1 MKKIFIPTLAVMFL
15 AACTS
20 NYQKTASGLLY
31 KIVRKG
37 SGPQVKRGEFMKVSF
52 TESINDSLALSSYD
66 NGMAVYP
73 KVDSVGAIY
82 NVLEILPMLHKG
94 DSVLIVEIGDS
105 LERRGMLPPMMKH
118 TDKRKWTMKVE
129 NIFSDVQVMQKDLAA
144 DLQKM
149 QDKQKAV
156 FEKFVAKKSNL
167 QKTTDGV
174 YVDVKNAGTGAACD
188 TGKVI
193 AVRYTGKLIPSEKVF
208 QSNMNDPNT
217 QPLDV
222 TLGTGSVIRGWE
234 SGLKLFH
241 AGGKGTLYIPYQL
254 AYNDQPGPGGIPY
267 ENLIFDIEVLGVKD
281 APPQP
286 AQPTREQMQQMQQQQ
301 RQQQIEEHQ
310 RAIDSLKKKK

>member
-1 MKKIFIPTLAVMFL
+1 MKKIFVPAMAAMFL
-15 AACTS
+15 AACSS

-31 KIVRKG
+31 KIVSRG
-37 SGPQVKRGEFMKVSF
+37 SGPQVKKGEFMKVNF
-52 TESINDSLALSSYD
+52 TESINDSMVLSSYD

-82 NVLEILPMLHKG
+82 NVLEILPKLHKG
-94 DSVLIVEIGDS
+94 DSVVIVEIGDS
-105 LERRGMLPPMMKH
+105 LEKRGMLPPMMKH

-129 NIFSDVQVMQKDLAA
+129 NIFTDVQVMQKDLAA

-149 QDKQKAV
+149 QDKQKTV
-156 FEKFVAKKSNL
+156 FENFVAKKPNL
-167 QKTTDGV
+167 QKTSDGV
-174 YVDVKNAGTGAACD
+174 YVDVKSQGNGAAVD

-208 QSNMNDPNT
+208 QSNMDDPNT
-217 QPLDV
+217 PPLDV

-234 SGLKLFH
+234 TALKMFH
-241 AGGKGTLYIPYQL
+241 VGGKGTLYIPYQL

-267 ENLIFDIEVLGVKD
+267 ENLIFDIEVLGIKD

-286 AQPTREQMQQMQQQQ
+286 RQPSMQEMQEQMQQQQMQQQQ
-301 RQQQIEEHQ
+301 AQKKAADTI
-310 RAIDSLKKKK
+310 KKKK